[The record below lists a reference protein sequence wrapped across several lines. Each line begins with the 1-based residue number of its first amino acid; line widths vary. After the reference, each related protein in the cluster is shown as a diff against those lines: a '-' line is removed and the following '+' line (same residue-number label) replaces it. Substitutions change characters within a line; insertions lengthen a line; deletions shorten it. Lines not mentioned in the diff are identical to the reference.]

1 MAEENIIQAVDLE
14 PASTEA
20 EQANRTVDKRDPDFQ
35 QAEVSEKKDRLGIA
49 KDAPNTTT
57 WVHEEKRKEEKYE
70 KTPDTSFIS
79 FMRKRS

>member
-35 QAEVSEKKDRLGIA
+35 QAEVSEKKDRLGIV
-49 KDAPNTTT
+49 KDTKVNL
-57 WVHEEKRKEEKYE
+57 KKNLGKIGRY
-70 KTPDTSFIS
+70 F
-79 FMRKRS
+79 